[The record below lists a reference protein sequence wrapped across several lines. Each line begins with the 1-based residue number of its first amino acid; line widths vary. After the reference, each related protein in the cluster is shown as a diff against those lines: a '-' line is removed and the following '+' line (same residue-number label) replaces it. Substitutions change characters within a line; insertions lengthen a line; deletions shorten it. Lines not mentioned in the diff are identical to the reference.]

1 MRRAVETTTAEIKS
15 ELNKARESVR
25 AYRLARDKANAYS
38 QLLMGGKSVR
48 YDSSGS
54 THEHNGN
61 PVEKAYCTL
70 ADYETEADRLLQEMN
85 TARQKAEKIISSV
98 PDHAQREVL
107 TRRYIIGQRW
117 EDIAL
122 SMNYSR
128 QHVTRLH
135 GYALQTIRKTCA

>member
-1 MRRAVETTTAEIKS
+1 MTTAEIKAK
-15 ELNKARESVR
+15 LMRARVAER
-25 AYRLARDKANAYS
+25 DYRLARDKVNAYR
-38 QLLMGGKSVR
+38 QLLMGGKSIR
-48 YDSSGS
+48 YDSDGS
-54 THEHNGN
+54 THERDGN
-61 PVEKAYCTL
+61 PVENAYCTL
-70 ADYETEADRLLQEMN
+70 SDYEAEADRLLKEMN

-98 PDHAQREVL
+98 PNQAQREVL